1 MFRKKII
8 FEIDEQIRE
17 FPTVEQT
24 KIVKFV
30 SQNWVEEKTHRPVVE
45 KFTNGETSARKK
57 NKRIYQEIDSTSF
70 GINKLF

>member
-1 MFRKKII
+1 
-8 FEIDEQIRE
+8 
-17 FPTVEQT
+17 VEQT

-45 KFTNGETSARKK
+45 KFTNRETSARKK

>member
-1 MFRKKII
+1 MSERKII

-30 SQNWVEEKTHRPVVE
+30 SQNWVEESTQA
-45 KFTNGETSARKK
+45 SCRKL
-57 NKRIYQEIDSTSF
+57 YQGGD
-70 GINKLF
+70 

>member
-1 MFRKKII
+1 MSERKNYLR
-8 FEIDEQIRE
+8 IDEQIRE

-45 KFTNGETSARKK
+45 KFTNGETRARKK
-57 NKRIYQEIDSTSF
+57 QENISRDR
-70 GINKLF
+70 